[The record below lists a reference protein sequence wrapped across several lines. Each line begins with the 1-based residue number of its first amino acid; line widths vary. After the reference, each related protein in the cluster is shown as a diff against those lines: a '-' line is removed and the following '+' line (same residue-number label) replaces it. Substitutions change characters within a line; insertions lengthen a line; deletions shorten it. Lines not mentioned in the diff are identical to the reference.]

1 MSLFPVEGYKKWGFG
16 GPVGIFIDPVNFAYL
31 RSFLGE
37 ENLSRLQEQLE
48 AFPQVQ
54 DSMDNFERLPDI
66 SEEEIEESW
75 RKFESSLNN
84 ETDLSDI
91 IVRLAGAKAKMRA
104 IGWALN
110 YIQNSPNEQEMPQE
124 VIDKAEG
131 MMRDW

>member
-66 SEEEIEESW
+66 SEEG
-75 RKFESSLNN
+75 N
-84 ETDLSDI
+84 
-91 IVRLAGAKAKMRA
+91 
-104 IGWALN
+104 
-110 YIQNSPNEQEMPQE
+110 
-124 VIDKAEG
+124 
-131 MMRDW
+131 